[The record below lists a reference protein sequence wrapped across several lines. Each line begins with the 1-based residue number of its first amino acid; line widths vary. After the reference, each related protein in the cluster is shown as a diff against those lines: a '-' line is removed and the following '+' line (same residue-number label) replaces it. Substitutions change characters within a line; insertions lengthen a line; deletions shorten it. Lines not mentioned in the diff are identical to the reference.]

1 MVHDQMLPECQIQF
15 GQIGKGQAILE
26 RKLDKVIEK
35 VGEVATSMAVTTVT
49 VQNHQ
54 TELEKAIDRQEERNQ
69 IAIGRLWKVILVILA
84 SLGIGGGGAAINNLV
99 F

>member
-1 MVHDQMLPECQIQF
+1 MLPECQIQF
-15 GQIGKGQAILE
+15 GQISKGQAVLE

-54 TELEKAIDRQEERNQ
+54 TELEKAIDKQEERFQ
-69 IAIGRLWKVILVILA
+69 LGIGRLWKVIYVLIGGGA
-84 SLGIGGGGAAINNLV
+84 AGGGGAAINNLV

>member
-1 MVHDQMLPECQIQF
+1 MLPECQVQF
-15 GQIGKGQAILE
+15 NQIGKGQAVLE

-54 TELEKAIDRQEERNQ
+54 AELQKAIDKQEERSQ
-69 IAIGRLWKVILVILA
+69 IALGRLWKVILVLLA